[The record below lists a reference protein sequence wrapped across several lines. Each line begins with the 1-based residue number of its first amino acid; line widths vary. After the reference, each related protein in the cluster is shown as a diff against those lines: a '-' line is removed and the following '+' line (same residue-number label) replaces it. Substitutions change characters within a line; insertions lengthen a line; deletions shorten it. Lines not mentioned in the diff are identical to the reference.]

1 MKIWYHTVF
10 SSILLDDN
18 EISDRAKTAK
28 DPLGV
33 EVLFGAF
40 SKWGYQTLF
49 QEDLCWYDYWGI
61 GLTDLQVRGRPD
73 GDSEFKDRYCTF
85 VNILHKFREE
95 GTNAMTTYE
104 RLPIVK
110 LFSLLVCHDATK
122 FLLLSVFTLTV
133 TICPRI
139 CSKSRVE
146 GYKESTFVAQK
157 RRCLT
162 P

>member
-1 MKIWYHTVF
+1 MPSELNLNIVTLLRFDTIVYF
-10 SSILLDDN
+10 LLLDDN

-73 GDSEFKDRYCTF
+73 GDFEFKDRYRTF
-85 VNILHKFREE
+85 VNILHKLREE
-95 GTNAMTTYE
+95 GTNAMTT
-104 RLPIVK
+104 
-110 LFSLLVCHDATK
+110 
-122 FLLLSVFTLTV
+122 FL
-133 TICPRI
+133 
-139 CSKSRVE
+139 
-146 GYKESTFVAQK
+146 K
-157 RRCLT
+157 RE
-162 P
+162 